1 MESKLEFETSDWRR
15 KYLSE
20 ADKVADI
27 QHGIRFR
34 PPVCYVL
41 IIESDIVED
50 RDRDRDRERDS
61 YGKEENERGP
71 RRRTGLDSE
80 IK

>member
-50 RDRDRDRERDS
+50 RDRERDS

>member
-41 IIESDIVED
+41 IIKSDIVED
-50 RDRDRDRERDS
+50 WDRDRETDS
-61 YGKEENERGP
+61 DGKEENEREP
-71 RRRTGLDSE
+71 RRRSRSDSE